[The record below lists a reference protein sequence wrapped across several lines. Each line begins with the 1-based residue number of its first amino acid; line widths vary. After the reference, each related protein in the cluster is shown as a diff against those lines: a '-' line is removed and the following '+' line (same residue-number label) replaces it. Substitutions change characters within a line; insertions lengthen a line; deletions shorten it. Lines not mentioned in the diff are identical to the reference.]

1 MDEFGAL
8 RRSKLTPEEDNTK
21 LLGSDLEKVTTRWV
35 YSILKYLII

>member
-1 MDEFGAL
+1 MSDEFGAL

-21 LLGSDLEKVTTRWV
+21 ILGSDLEKVTRV